1 MNGYM
6 SQAFIYLIQV
16 VFDLYILIIMLRFL
30 LQVVRAD
37 FYNPVSQFL
46 VRITNPPVL
55 LFRKFVP
62 GLWGIDLASVV
73 VLLILQSVE
82 IFLIGKPG
90 LGLSSVPGLIHGEF
104 LSPAGLAILALAD
117 LISMVLYIFLV
128 TIFVRIIISWIN
140 PRGGHNPAM
149 GLMVS
154 LSEPV
159 MAPARRL
166 IPPISGI
173 DLSPIAVLVVLQLLL
188 ILLVQPLRDLALLFL

>member
-1 MNGYM
+1 
-6 SQAFIYLIQV
+6 
-16 VFDLYILIIMLRFL
+16 
-30 LQVVRAD
+30 
-37 FYNPVSQFL
+37 
-46 VRITNPPVL
+46 
-55 LFRKFVP
+55 
-62 GLWGIDLASVV
+62 
-73 VLLILQSVE
+73 
-82 IFLIGKPG
+82 
-90 LGLSSVPGLIHGEF
+90 
-104 LSPAGLAILALAD
+104 
-117 LISMVLYIFLV
+117 MVLYIFLV
-128 TIFVRIIISWIN
+128 TIFVRIIISSIN